1 MLPANVKR
9 QDSELCEEVSI
20 PIPPA
25 EPLDVGNDPVL
36 ITSLDEVN
44 LLEKKMC
51 KKLFFSSK
59 L

>member
-20 PIPPA
+20 PIPPL

-36 ITSLDEVN
+36 VTSLDEVN
-44 LLEKKMC
+44 TKK
-51 KKLFFSSK
+51 KIKFTISDF
-59 L
+59 